1 MKIFVWG
8 TGRITGK
15 IVGKWISL
23 ENIEA
28 FIDNNVEIK
37 EYMGKRVIQPSELL
51 QESYDAIIVANLFSK
66 QIKEQCL
73 NLHIDVNK
81 VIFAYENAII

>member
-37 EYMGKRVIQPSELL
+37 EYMGKRVI
-51 QESYDAIIVANLFSK
+51 
-66 QIKEQCL
+66 
-73 NLHIDVNK
+73 
-81 VIFAYENAII
+81 